1 MATNPVPAATART
14 RQVPVLSGVIDVGV
28 ANFQAVERTFA
39 QMVQERAEVEPDEVA
54 FCQWDGTRAI
64 PTTWAQYASAV
75 REVALGL
82 VALGVRLGDRVA
94 IMAPGRSDWVIAALG
109 ILSAGAI
116 PVGVYPMSSAA
127 EVRQLLGH
135 SEAVALFVGDDN
147 DVAKVASVAS
157 ELPSLRAVISFDGCQ
172 PAVPGMLIGQTWA
185 ALRNAGR
192 AHDAAN
198 PALFDERLGS
208 GHIDQPAALFYTSGS
223 TGAPKGVVH
232 THRSLQYAVLGCA
245 LIIPKVTTTRRD
257 SLSFLGLSH
266 VSPAMSGVYVP
277 IMTRAVVTFCRL
289 DQLSEAL
296 RGVRPTGMVW
306 PPRLHEK
313 LLSVALAAIKGSP
326 ASFQKSYEDA
336 MAVGRE
342 VAAVRRR
349 GECVS
354 AELQA
359 RYDQAQQQVFLPLRA
374 KLGVDRV
381 DIAWTASGAM
391 TPEVHALWQ
400 LWGVDLREMYGTTE
414 TCGWV
419 LAQWDRAFPPP
430 GTVGKAMPDPR
441 FGIKVSS
448 EGELLVKGP
457 LLFRGYWNN
466 PEATADAM
474 DGEWYRTGDL
484 VEIDASGEVKL
495 IGRAKDIIV
504 TSGGKTI
511 NPQPTEVRLKASSLV
526 EEAVVVGDGRK
537 YLTALIWPTEN
548 GSKLDRETLHEALR
562 KQIDDINAELA
573 RPLQLKDFRIASRPL
588 SPGAGELTA
597 KGTIRR
603 ATVLSSFSALVD
615 EMYDSAEYKEFADQ
629 ARLQG

>member
-1 MATNPVPAATART
+1 MATNPVPAAAART
-14 RQVPVLSGVIDVGV
+14 PKVPVLSGVIDVGV

-82 VALGVRLGDRVA
+82 AALGVAPGDRVA
-94 IMAPGRSDWVIAALG
+94 IMAPGRGDWVIAALG

-127 EVRQLLGH
+127 EVRQLLAH

-157 ELPSLRAVISFDGCQ
+157 ELPALRAVISFDGSQ
-172 PAVPGMLIGQTWA
+172 SGVPGMVIGQTWA
-185 ALRNAGR
+185 ALRDTGR
-192 AHDAAN
+192 AHDVAN

-245 LIIPKVTTTRRD
+245 LIIPEVTTTRRD

-313 LLSVALAAIKGSP
+313 LLSVALAAIKGSS

-336 MAVGRE
+336 MAVARE
-342 VAAVRRR
+342 VAAARRR

-354 AELQA
+354 AEQQA

-374 KLGVDRV
+374 KLGMDRV

-466 PEATADAM
+466 AEATADAM

-537 YLTALIWPTEN
+537 YLTVLIWPTEN
-548 GSKLDRETLHEALR
+548 GSKLDWEALHEGLR
-562 KQIDDINAELA
+562 KQIEGINAELA
-573 RPLQLKDFRIASRPL
+573 RPLQLKDFRIAPRPL

-603 ATVLSSFSALVD
+603 AAVLTAFSAVVD
-615 EMYDSAEYKEFADQ
+615 EMYDSAEHNEFADQ

>member
-1 MATNPVPAATART
+1 MGTNTVPAADARA
-14 RQVPVLSGVIDVGV
+14 RQVPVLSGVTDIGV
-28 ANFQAVERTFA
+28 ANFEAVDRTFA
-39 QMVQERAEVEPDEVA
+39 QMVQDRAEVEPEEVA

-64 PTTWAQYASAV
+64 PTSWAQYASAV
-75 REVALGL
+75 REVTLGL
-82 VALGVRLGDRVA
+82 AALGVAPGDRVA
-94 IMAPGRSDWVIAALG
+94 IMASGRTEWVMTALG

-116 PVGVYPMSSAA
+116 PVGVYPTSSPA
-127 EVRQLLGH
+127 EVRQLVGH
-135 SEAVALFVGDDN
+135 SEAIAMVVGDVA
-147 DVAKVASVAS
+147 DVAKVAAIAS
-157 ELPSLRAVISFDGCQ
+157 ELPALRAVISFDDAPSGL
-172 PAVPGMLIGQTWA
+172 PEMVVSRTWVD
-185 ALRNAGR
+185 LRETGR

-198 PALFDERLGS
+198 PALFDQRLAG
-208 GHIDQPAALFYTSGS
+208 GDIDQPAALFYTSGS

-232 THRSLQYAVLGCA
+232 THRTLQYSVLGSAVLNPE
-245 LIIPKVTTTRRD
+245 LTTTRRD

-266 VSPAMSGVYVP
+266 VAPALSGVYAP
-277 IMTRAVVTFCRL
+277 IMTRSVVTFCRI

-296 RGVRPTGMVW
+296 RGVRPAGIVW

-313 LLSVALAAIKGSP
+313 LLSVALAALKQTP
-326 ASFQKSYEDA
+326 APFQKSYENA
-336 MAVGRE
+336 MEVARE
-342 VAAVRRR
+342 VAAARRR
-349 GECVS
+349 GDAVP

-381 DIAWTASGAM
+381 NVAWTSSGAM
-391 TPEVHALWQ
+391 TPEVQALWQ
-400 LWGVDLREMYGTTE
+400 MWGVDLRELYGTTE

-419 LAQWDRAFPPP
+419 LGQWDRAFPSP

-441 FGIKVSS
+441 FAIKTSS

-466 PEATADAM
+466 PEATADVM

-511 NPQPTEVRLKASSLV
+511 SPQPIEVRLKANPLI
-526 EEAVVVGDGRK
+526 EEAVVVGDGRN
-537 YLTALIWPTEN
+537 YLTVLIWPTETA
-548 GSKLDRETLHEALR
+548 GRLDSDALHQGLQAWIDKL
-562 KQIDDINAELA
+562 NADLA
-573 RPLQLKDFRIASRPL
+573 RPLQLKDFRIAPRAL
-588 SPGAGELTA
+588 SPGAGELTS

-603 ATVLSSFSALVD
+603 PAVLKSFSALVD
-615 EMYDSAEYKEFADQ
+615 EMYSAAEHNEFADQ